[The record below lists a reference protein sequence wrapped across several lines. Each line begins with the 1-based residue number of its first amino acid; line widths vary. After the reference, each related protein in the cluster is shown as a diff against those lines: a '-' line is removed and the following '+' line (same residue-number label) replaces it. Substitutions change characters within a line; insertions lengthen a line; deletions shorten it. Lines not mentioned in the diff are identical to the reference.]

1 MSEYGTIALVLIAM
15 VGVPQ
20 VLGFAASRLSP
31 VPETRDWLWPPAAAL
46 IFGIGWYVA
55 WLIPARAHEAAGYR
69 VCGAAGALLIVPMVV
84 FIPVHLIIAT
94 VTQSFLS
101 VAEERRRSLSG

>member
-46 IFGIGWYVA
+46 IFAVGWYVA
-55 WLIPARAHEAAGYR
+55 WLIPTRAHEAAGYR
-69 VCGAAGALLIVPMVV
+69 VCGAAGALLIVPIVV
-84 FIPVHLIIAT
+84 FVPGHLLLAGAMQGL
-94 VTQSFLS
+94 VAFLDN
-101 VAEERRRSLSG
+101 RRR